1 MAGFVARR
9 LLSSFLVIV
18 LTSMAVFALFFLG
31 PSNPAGPVCE
41 AQGRC
46 TAERLAAIEEEMG
59 LNESVVTQ
67 YGAFVAGLFR
77 DRTVVVGGSEY
88 QCEAPCLGI
97 SYGSRQEV
105 RKELVDRY
113 PATLSIALGGAAV
126 YLTLGVVLGVLA
138 ARWRGTTTDRL
149 LVGSSLVVSSIPYY
163 LFALLAW
170 ILLTLQWNV
179 FPSTGYTPL
188 TQNPAA
194 WAAGLMLPW
203 LVLGITGATQYARF
217 TRGSM
222 VETLG
227 EDYIR
232 TATAKGLKVNR
243 VVFGHGLRAAIVPIV
258 TIFGLDLAAL
268 LAGTVFTEQIFDI
281 NGIGWWA
288 LDSIRAP
295 QDFPVI
301 HATVLVS
308 AVLVVV
314 ANLVVDI
321 VYSFLDP
328 RVRMS

>member
-1 MAGFVARR
+1 MAGFIVRR

-18 LTSMAVFALFFLG
+18 MTSMFVFALFFLG

-41 AQGRC
+41 AQGKC
-46 TAERLAAIEEEMG
+46 TAERLEMIEEQMG
-59 LNESVVTQ
+59 LNDSVVTQ
-67 YGAFVAGLFR
+67 YGAFVGGLFR
-77 DRTVVVGGSEY
+77 DRTVTVGSEY

-97 SYGSRQEV
+97 SYGTRGEV
-105 RKELVDRY
+105 RKELVEKY
-113 PATLSIALGGAAV
+113 PATLAVAIGGAAI
-126 YLTLGVVLGVLA
+126 YLTLGVTLGVLA

-170 ILLTLQWNV
+170 IFLTLQWSV
-179 FPSTGYTPL
+179 FPATGYTPL
-188 TQNPAA
+188 TEDPVA
-194 WAAGLMLPW
+194 WASGLLLPW
-203 LVLGITGATQYARF
+203 LVIGVTYSTQYARF

-232 TATAKGLKVNR
+232 TATAKGVKSNR
-243 VVFGHGLRAAIVPIV
+243 VIFRHGLRAAIVPIV
-258 TIFGLDLAAL
+258 TIFGLDFATL
-268 LAGTVFTEQIFDI
+268 LAGTVFTEMIFNI
-281 NGIGWWA
+281 NGVGWWA
-288 LDSIRAP
+288 IESIRSP

-301 HATVLVS
+301 LATVLVS
-308 AVLVVV
+308 AVLIVI
-314 ANLVVDI
+314 ANLIVDI

>member
-1 MAGFVARR
+1 MAGFIVRR

-18 LTSMAVFALFFLG
+18 MTSMFVFALFFLG

-46 TAERLAAIEEEMG
+46 TKERLAAIEQQMG
-59 LNESVVTQ
+59 LDESVVTQ
-67 YGAFVAGLFR
+67 YAAFVRGLFH
-77 DRTVVVGGSEY
+77 DRTIDLGTPYE
-88 QCEAPCLGI
+88 CEAPCLGI
-97 SYGSRQEV
+97 SYGTRGEV
-105 RKELVDRY
+105 RKELLEKY
-113 PATLSIALGGAAV
+113 PATLSVALGGAAI
-126 YLTLGVVLGVLA
+126 YLVLGVTLGVLA
-138 ARWRGTTTDRL
+138 ARWRGTAWDRL
-149 LVGSSLVVSSIPYY
+149 LVGGSLVVSSIPYY

-170 ILLTLQWNV
+170 IFLTLKWDV
-179 FPSTGYTPL
+179 FPATGYTPI
-188 TQNPAA
+188 TENPVA
-194 WAAGLMLPW
+194 WASGLLLPW
-203 LVLGITGATQYARF
+203 LVIGLTFSTQYARF

-232 TATAKGLKVNR
+232 TATAKGVRSSR

-258 TIFGLDLAAL
+258 TIFGLDFAAL
-268 LAGTVFTEQIFDI
+268 LAGTVFTEQIFNI

-288 LDSIRAP
+288 LDSVQAP

-301 HATVLVS
+301 LATVLVS
-308 AVLVVV
+308 ATLVVF

>member
-1 MAGFVARR
+1 MAGFIVRR

-18 LTSMAVFALFFLG
+18 MTSMFVFALFFLG

-41 AQGRC
+41 AQGKC
-46 TAERLAAIEEEMG
+46 TAERLEMIEEQMG
-59 LNESVVTQ
+59 LNDSVVTQ
-67 YGAFVAGLFR
+67 YGAFVGGLFR
-77 DRTVVVGGSEY
+77 DRTVTVGSEY

-97 SYGSRQEV
+97 SYGTRGEV
-105 RKELVDRY
+105 RKELVEKY
-113 PATLSIALGGAAV
+113 PATLSVAIGGAAIYV
-126 YLTLGVVLGVLA
+126 TLGVVLGVLA

-170 ILLTLQWNV
+170 IFLTLQWSV
-179 FPSTGYTPL
+179 FPATGYTPL
-188 TQNPAA
+188 TENPVA
-194 WAAGLMLPW
+194 WASGLLLPW
-203 LVLGITGATQYARF
+203 LVIGVTYSTQYARF

-232 TATAKGLKVNR
+232 TATAKGVKSNR
-243 VVFGHGLRAAIVPIV
+243 VIFRHGLRAAIVPIV
-258 TIFGLDLAAL
+258 TIFGLDFATL
-268 LAGTVFTEQIFDI
+268 LAGTVFTEMIFNI
-281 NGIGWWA
+281 NGVGWWA
-288 LDSIRAP
+288 IESIRSP

-301 HATVLVS
+301 LATVLVS
-308 AVLVVV
+308 AVLIVI
-314 ANLVVDI
+314 ANLIVDI

>member
-1 MAGFVARR
+1 MAGFIVRR
-9 LLSSFLVIV
+9 LMSAFLVVV
-18 LTSMAVFALFFLG
+18 LTSMFVFALFFLG

-41 AQGRC
+41 SQGRC
-46 TAERLAAIEEEMG
+46 TSERLEAIEEQMG
-59 LNESVVTQ
+59 LNDSVVSQ
-67 YGAFVAGLFR
+67 YGAFVGGLFK
-77 DRTVVVGGSEY
+77 DRTVNLGGEY
-88 QCEAPCLGI
+88 ECEAPCLGI
-97 SYGSRQEV
+97 SYGTRGEV
-105 RKELVDRY
+105 RKELVEKY
-113 PATLSIALGGAAV
+113 PATLSLALGGAAL
-126 YLTLGVVLGVLA
+126 YLLVGVTLGVLA
-138 ARWRGTTTDRL
+138 ARVRGTTADRL

-170 ILLTLQWNV
+170 IFLTLQWDI

-188 TQNPAA
+188 TENPAA
-194 WAAGLMLPW
+194 WAAGLLLPW
-203 LVLGITGATQYARF
+203 LVLGITGSTQYARF

-232 TATAKGLKVNR
+232 TATAKGVRSSR
-243 VVFGHGLRAAIVPIV
+243 VVFRHGLRAAIVPIV
-258 TIFGLDLAAL
+258 TIFGLDFATL

-281 NGIGWWA
+281 DGVGRWA
-288 LDSIRAP
+288 LDSVTAP

-301 HATVLVS
+301 LATVLVS
-308 AVLVVV
+308 AIFVVL

>member
-1 MAGFVARR
+1 MAGFIVRR
-9 LLSSFLVIV
+9 LVSSFLVVV
-18 LTSMAVFALFFLG
+18 LTSMFVFALFFLG

-46 TAERLAAIEEEMG
+46 TAERLAAIEEQMG

-67 YGAFVAGLFR
+67 YGAFVVGLFR
-77 DRTVVVGGSEY
+77 DRTVVVGGEY

-105 RKELVDRY
+105 RKELVEKY
-113 PATLSIALGGAAV
+113 PASLSVALGGAAV
-126 YLTLGVVLGVLA
+126 YLALGVVLGVLA
-138 ARWRGTTTDRL
+138 ARWRGTLTDRL

-170 ILLTLQWNV
+170 IFLALQWDV

-188 TQNPAA
+188 SQNPAA
-194 WAAGLMLPW
+194 WAAGLLLPW
-203 LVLGITGATQYARF
+203 LVLGITGSTQYARF

-232 TATAKGLKVNR
+232 TATAKGMKSSR
-243 VVFGHGLRAAIVPIV
+243 VLFRHGLRAAVVPIV

-281 NGIGWWA
+281 DGIGRWA
-288 LDSIRAP
+288 LDSVRAP

-308 AVLVVV
+308 AVLVVI